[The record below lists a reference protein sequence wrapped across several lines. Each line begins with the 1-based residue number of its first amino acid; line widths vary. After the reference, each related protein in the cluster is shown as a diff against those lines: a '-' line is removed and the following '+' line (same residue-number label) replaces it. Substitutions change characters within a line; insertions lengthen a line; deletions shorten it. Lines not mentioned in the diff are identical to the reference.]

1 MNIERIRVDFP
12 DHTIDYQFCDP
23 DYDAECVITIDDNIT
38 NIYDYQSDLLS
49 EDFDDYRYLFE
60 EITRYLKQEN
70 K

>member
-12 DHTIDYQFCDP
+12 DHTIDYLFCDP
-23 DYDAECVITIDDNIT
+23 DYDDECVIMIDGKIT
-38 NIYDYQSDLLS
+38 SIYDEQSYLLS
-49 EDFDDYRYLFE
+49 EDFDDYRYLFK